1 MNTRLT
7 IPVTVSLNID
17 ESDNEID
24 IFAALTP
31 AIRSFFVRERNVQV
45 VIDHPGILR
54 TPLITNQLIWDRL
67 VAALGTDL
75 AKLVIT
81 GGQNGHKIA
90 AVKAVR
96 EHANLSLARAK
107 EFIETYA
114 L

>member
-7 IPVTVSLNID
+7 IPVTVSLNIG

-24 IFAALTP
+24 IFAVLTP
-31 AIRSFFVRERNVQV
+31 AIRSFFVRERNVHV

-54 TPLITNQLIWDRL
+54 TELITDQAIYDRL
-67 VAALGTDL
+67 VEAVGRSTADL
-75 AKLVIT
+75 IIRSRNL
-81 GGQNGHKIA
+81 HKVA

-96 EHANLSLARAK
+96 EHANLSLVRAK